1 MMPVPVYPTDP
12 MWDWASAVEHTIPV
26 LGSVSEANYYRSR
39 RLSTHDRQEWSL
51 SYKTTTAKWN
61 LILEFWRSYAGMAV
75 SFVSPD
81 GESMTAVLG
90 GTISRTKQAGYEVF
104 KVTLKQQ

>member
-1 MMPVPVYPTDP
+1 
-12 MWDWASAVEHTIPV
+12 
-26 LGSVSEANYYRSR
+26 
-39 RLSTHDRQEWSL
+39 
-51 SYKTTTAKWN
+51 
-61 LILEFWRSYAGMAV
+61 MAV